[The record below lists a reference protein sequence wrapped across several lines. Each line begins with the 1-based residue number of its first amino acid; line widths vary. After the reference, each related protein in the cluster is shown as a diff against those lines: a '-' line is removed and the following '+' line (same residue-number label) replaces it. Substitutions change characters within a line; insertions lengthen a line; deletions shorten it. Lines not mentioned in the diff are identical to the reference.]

1 MKTIAYF
8 VTDSGF
14 GHMTRTV
21 ALINQILEYSD
32 YNVMLISNREQNSYA
47 RIGLRNYE
55 KRVSFSSIDTDA
67 NVVLKP
73 HSLDVDIEA
82 TEKAVEKFYY
92 DMDMYLEDHYGL
104 LKGLDIVA
112 VITDI
117 SILGIMVAEKL
128 GVKAIGVSNYT
139 WYNRFKKYGLK
150 QEILDFYLKWYNKL
164 DLLLKLQF
172 SDNMDD
178 ITCETKQVGLICR
191 EINEMNSSDFKKKYW
206 PAVYLS
212 VGQVEK
218 KIEKF
223 KIDFP
228 LGTIVATGAIEVEGN
243 GYLVKLPPRVSST
256 HDYIAA
262 SSFALIKGGWS
273 SVAECLVLGVPFGI
287 LEQGDSEDA
296 ELVAKLFERN
306 LAFRTTEEEIEH
318 FSMKNMNV
326 KANSVERKVFENDT
340 KNIAKIL
347 VDEIKK

>member
-14 GHMTRTV
+14 GHMTRSV
-21 ALINQILEYSD
+21 ALINKILDFSD
-32 YNVMLISNREQNSYA
+32 YNVIVISNREQISYA
-47 RIGLRNYE
+47 KIGLRRHE
-55 KRVSFSSIDTDA
+55 KRVSFANIDTDA
-67 NVVLKP
+67 NTVLKP
-73 HSLDVDIEA
+73 HSLDVDIKA
-82 TEKAVEKFYY
+82 TEKQVEEFYR
-92 DMDMYLEDHYGL
+92 DMDMYLDEHYYL
-104 LKGLDIVA
+104 LKGMEIVG

-128 GVKAIGVSNYT
+128 GVKAIGISNYT

-150 QEILDFYLKWYNKL
+150 KEILDFYLKWYNKL
-164 DLLLKLQF
+164 DLLIKLQF

-178 ITCETKQVGLICR
+178 ITCKSEEVGLICR
-191 EINEMNSSDFKKKYW
+191 EINEMNSKDFKKTYW

-218 KIEKF
+218 KKEKF
-223 KIDFP
+223 NIDFP
-228 LGTIVATGAIEVEGN
+228 LGTIVATGSIELEGN

-287 LEQGDSEDA
+287 LEQGDTEDA
-296 ELVAKLFERN
+296 ELVEKLFDRN
-306 LAFRTTEEEIEH
+306 LAFRTTEEQVRNFSIKEMNIKAHSINKEEFKNDTVDIAKLLLSEIE
-318 FSMKNMNV
+318 K
-326 KANSVERKVFENDT
+326 
-340 KNIAKIL
+340 
-347 VDEIKK
+347 